1 MLRPPPPPPVL
12 SGVAAAVKRAGVKL
26 RWYQRQIKQDI
37 YNAWGGKRSNVL
49 AVLPTGAGKTVVF
62 SDIRAEHN
70 GASCAIAHRQELVSQ
85 ISVALARNGVKHRII
100 GPKNVIRQ
108 VVNLHMMEVGA
119 SFYDPA
125 APVGVAGVDTL
136 IRRGRELS
144 AWLNRVTLWVQ
155 DECFPAGTLVDGK
168 PIEDIQP
175 GQYVDAFNEVT
186 GCVERRKVVRQFK
199 NPMPDEMVKVVTRS
213 HHVLKCTKGHPFW
226 TRRGWVN
233 AADLTTDDEV
243 LLHDDRMHL
252 VWNANNQNYGVSTV
266 QIPENRSDILSKIM
280 RLFTSRPPSTAAV
293 TKGSV
298 DQVHNVRHPRHGS
311 RLEIE
316 TVGGY
321 GAGLLLHRLRQRLS
335 PVAVK
340 RNGNKN
346 EQAPC
351 QSTHESEKPD
361 VRPTNPG
368 ESEPKAEGHESLT
381 PHSRR
386 QRETGNNGRE
396 RPVFYA
402 CRRWVRSTARR
413 SNGFIV
419 AMASSLQNRLCK
431 SKTENSDRSG
441 WRESQVTGEKRTGP
455 KKGRLSDWCR
465 LESVQILKRNNP
477 EFPAGGFVYNIEVEG
492 LHTYVAGG
500 VVVHNCHHVL
510 ESNKWGQAAEMF
522 PHAKGLGVTATPC
535 RADRKGLGRH
545 ADGLFD
551 VLVEGPNMRDLI
563 DEGFLTDYRVLAPDP
578 AFVMND
584 ETDVGSTGDYK
595 RDAVVKKFRASKNK
609 VIGDVVSHYLKHAVG
624 KLGITFVPDVEDAT
638 DTAAAFN
645 AVGVPAEVVS
655 AKTPDTERAEI
666 LRRFKRRELL
676 QLVNVDLFGE
686 GFDLPAIEVVSMA
699 RPTASF
705 SLFVQQFGR
714 ALRLMVDPALMSQWD
729 DFTPEQR
736 RAHIAAS
743 DKPRALIL
751 DHVGNV
757 QRHKLPDRRMSWTLD
772 RGDKRQRA
780 ANDDAIPVKACP
792 ECTFVYEAVKPCC
805 PECGYKPLPMARSRP
820 EFVDGDLIELTP
832 EALAALREEVDQ
844 MDKPAHQIVAEKHIP
859 LAGQRRFA
867 RIHAEDQEAQRVLR
881 ESIAWW
887 GGYQRAMNRCDS
899 ESYKRFYFMFG
910 VDVMTAQ
917 TLKRVEAEALTARIN
932 DHLGDVR
939 DAG

>member
-1 MLRPPPPPPVL
+1 MRRPPPPPPVL

-62 SDIRAEHN
+62 SDILAEHN

-155 DECFPAGTLVDGK
+155 DEA
-168 PIEDIQP
+168 
-175 GQYVDAFNEVT
+175 
-186 GCVERRKVVRQFK
+186 
-199 NPMPDEMVKVVTRS
+199 
-213 HHVLKCTKGHPFW
+213 
-226 TRRGWVN
+226 
-233 AADLTTDDEV
+233 
-243 LLHDDRMHL
+243 
-252 VWNANNQNYGVSTV
+252 
-266 QIPENRSDILSKIM
+266 
-280 RLFTSRPPSTAAV
+280 
-293 TKGSV
+293 
-298 DQVHNVRHPRHGS
+298 
-311 RLEIE
+311 
-316 TVGGY
+316 
-321 GAGLLLHRLRQRLS
+321 
-335 PVAVK
+335 
-340 RNGNKN
+340 
-346 EQAPC
+346 
-351 QSTHESEKPD
+351 
-361 VRPTNPG
+361 
-368 ESEPKAEGHESLT
+368 
-381 PHSRR
+381 
-386 QRETGNNGRE
+386 
-396 RPVFYA
+396 
-402 CRRWVRSTARR
+402 
-413 SNGFIV
+413 
-419 AMASSLQNRLCK
+419 
-431 SKTENSDRSG
+431 
-441 WRESQVTGEKRTGP
+441 
-455 KKGRLSDWCR
+455 
-465 LESVQILKRNNP
+465 
-477 EFPAGGFVYNIEVEG
+477 
-492 LHTYVAGG
+492 
-500 VVVHNCHHVL
+500 HHVL

-757 QRHKLPDRRMSWTLD
+757 QRHKLPDRRMTWTLD

-887 GGYQRAMNRCDS
+887 GGYQRAMGRGDS

-917 TLKRVEAEALTARIN
+917 TLKRAEAEALTARIN